1 MHFAGTSQSDRP
13 PEFRAP
19 IEGIRRRNPYVHAR
33 TIREGSSIYRS
44 QNQRR
49 RNGFRACNERHSK
62 GFLKTVPRTDPSL
75 VAVPLPSEEELTRV
89 IGKSY
94 DSNKTLNVIKMFAG
108 TDDMYPA
115 VVGFIKAI
123 FQARGV
129 NPKLREM
136 IVLRVAAKYH
146 VLYEWQAQ
154 STLATNVGLSLEEI
168 QAAASDD
175 AIESI
180 DADYRLAWQATDEIC
195 VEGTLRDE
203 TLQQLLARHGDTM
216 TRKIILIISWFNLLS
231 CFINGCRV
239 PLEAIDKIGNESA
252 PVR

>member
-1 MHFAGTSQSDRP
+1 M
-13 PEFRAP
+13 
-19 IEGIRRRNPYVHAR
+19 
-33 TIREGSSIYRS
+33 
-44 QNQRR
+44 
-49 RNGFRACNERHSK
+49 
-62 GFLKTVPRTDPSL
+62 TVPNADPSL
-75 VAVPLPSEEELTRV
+75 VTVPLPSEEELTRV

-94 DSNKTLNVIKMFAG
+94 DSDKTLNVMKMFAG

-115 VVGFIKAI
+115 VVGFIKAV
-123 FQARGV
+123 FQAQGV

-239 PLEAIDKIGNESA
+239 PLETIDKIGNESA